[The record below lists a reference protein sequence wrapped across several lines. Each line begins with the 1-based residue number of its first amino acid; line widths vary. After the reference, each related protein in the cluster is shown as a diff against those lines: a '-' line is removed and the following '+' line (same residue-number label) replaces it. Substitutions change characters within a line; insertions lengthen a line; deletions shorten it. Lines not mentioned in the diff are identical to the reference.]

1 MMGRFQP
8 ARSDGRLQE
17 GADWQSF
24 RADGSVHIV
33 KMYNLDASHAAW
45 LTGVSLI
52 ITKRVETHSV
62 IKICRLYGVVFF
74 LHDILL
80 Q

>member
-1 MMGRFQP
+1 
-8 ARSDGRLQE
+8 
-17 GADWQSF
+17 
-24 RADGSVHIV
+24 
-33 KMYNLDASHAAW
+33 MYNLDASHAAW

-62 IKICRLYGVVFF
+62 IKISRLYGVVFF